1 MSFEQRAR
9 AGEDIEDFFLA
20 GVHDA
25 DGGSRGAKNKI
36 NFASH
41 RAAANV
47 GAVLDATRLPLE
59 DEVGDILEKAM
70 RRLALGPE
78 QVAARARVPAERI
91 RDAIDYRGTFSC
103 EELGRIAG
111 VLELND
117 VGLCA
122 LAAGRYPLPELGPLP
137 FCIWPLRA
145 PHGVGVANAYLVA
158 ETGAT
163 RGVLFDS
170 GADLA
175 ALESAWPKRVTQ
187 VDAVFLTH
195 LEQEHAGG
203 LCGVLERFG
212 AEVAY
217 VPAGVTVRCGAELRE
232 GESRRHGALTVTAY
246 STPGHAAAHNC
257 YLIEAGAGRGGSG
270 VLVSGDLLFAGS
282 VGGAYFS
289 GEQLHAHVRR
299 MLTTLPRAT
308 VIAPGH
314 GPLTTADNELRYN
327 PFVR

>member
-1 MSFEQRAR
+1 M
-9 AGEDIEDFFLA
+9 
-20 GVHDA
+20 
-25 DGGSRGAKNKI
+25 
-36 NFASH
+36 
-41 RAAANV
+41 
-47 GAVLDATRLPLE
+47 LDATRLPLE

-70 RRLALGPE
+70 RRLGLGPE
-78 QVAARARVPAERI
+78 QVATRARVPAERI
-91 RDAIDYRGTFSC
+91 RDAIDYRGAFSC
-103 EELGRIAG
+103 EELGRLAA

-122 LAAGRYPLPELGPLP
+122 LAAGRYPLPDLGPLP

-158 ETGAT
+158 ESGAT
-163 RGVLFDS
+163 HGLLFDS

-175 ALESAWPKRVTQ
+175 DLESAWPKRITR

-195 LEQEHAGG
+195 LEQEHTGG

-232 GESRRHGALTVTAY
+232 GELRRFGALAVTAY

-257 YLIEAGAGRGGSG
+257 YLIEERGRKLGPS
-270 VLVSGDLLFAGS
+270 VLVSGDLVFAGS

-289 GEQLHAHVRR
+289 GEQLHAQVRR

-314 GPLTTADNELRYN
+314 GPMTTADNELRYN